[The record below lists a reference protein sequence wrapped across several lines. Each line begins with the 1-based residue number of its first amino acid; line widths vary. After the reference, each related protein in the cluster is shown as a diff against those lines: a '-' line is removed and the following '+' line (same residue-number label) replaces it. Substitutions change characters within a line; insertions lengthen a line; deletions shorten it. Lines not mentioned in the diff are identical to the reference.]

1 MSVPT
6 ELNKRDSD
14 MRTFGLH
21 NMKWTIIHTF
31 CTLTHSYICIWIFL
45 LSDRKISLHQSEQFG
60 HKDTTTS
67 LPFCGVESKLTCK
80 YQMLTLLQNNI
91 KQCNNKTCPVGAAT
105 SVKDSVYFNWW
116 VEARKVYKNVQMH

>member
-21 NMKWTIIHTF
+21 NMKWTIIHTV

-45 LSDRKISLHQSEQFG
+45 LSDRKISLHQSEKFG
-60 HKDTTTS
+60 HKDNITS

-80 YQMLTLLQNNI
+80 YQMLNLLQNNI
-91 KQCNNKTCPVGAAT
+91 KQCDNKTLPSGCCQLSKGFCV
-105 SVKDSVYFNWW
+105 F
-116 VEARKVYKNVQMH
+116 